1 MANFKKV
8 IHQGM
13 ILNDGE
19 KMSKSKGNTINP
31 DEYDQDELRF
41 YLMFIGHY
49 FDGGSWSDRNIAG
62 ITRFIN
68 RFKEWMSRT
77 GEDTIDIFTFREKI
91 FSYTEAFKFNKVVS
105 EFMTLVNNN
114 RTKNLSPEIQD
125 ELIAILTIY
134 MPGLKVKELA

>member
-1 MANFKKV
+1 
-8 IHQGM
+8 M